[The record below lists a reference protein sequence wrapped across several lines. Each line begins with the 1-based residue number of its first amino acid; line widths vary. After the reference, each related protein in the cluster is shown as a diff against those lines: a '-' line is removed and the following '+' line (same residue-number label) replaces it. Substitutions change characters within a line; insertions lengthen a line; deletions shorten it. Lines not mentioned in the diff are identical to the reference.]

1 MAKPGEVADIYTASM
16 VQGLA
21 LVTLPAASTVLTSP
35 QHYGLSSTEYA
46 TMFAPQAA
54 MAVGASLLGAR
65 LIRHFGIKRIYL
77 IGLTANLVSMALLFL
92 SQFAISNAPVAY
104 GMLILATTNLGIGFG
119 LTVPALNT
127 FAAAFFPRK
136 INSAVLILNALLGLG
151 TVLAPVLVAV
161 FIGLSIWSGLPLLV
175 AVLLLGLLL
184 FSLPLPL
191 QTGTSEQEQGHKRPA
206 ALPSRFW
213 IFAAFVLLYGICET
227 MNGNWAS
234 LYTQKL
240 GATATVASLALTV
253 FWGAVTAGRI
263 IFAAIE
269 RWFPAYRTYKVLP
282 FVVVLAFVALAFIPK
297 GEIPLGVIAFGLA
310 GLGCSALLPLTIS
323 FGQKELTAI
332 APSVPGGMIAFYQVG
347 YGIAA
352 FSVGPLQQQAK
363 LSLETLFGATAI
375 VALAMSAL
383 SFVIA
388 KHEEMSASG
397 FGVRTSG
404 NMIDRQTRRRKIS

>member
-1 MAKPGEVADIYTASM
+1 MAQPGEVIAIYTTGL

-21 LVTLPAASTVLTSP
+21 LVTFPAASMVLTSP
-35 QHYGLSSTEYA
+35 QHYGLSSTAYA
-46 TMFAPQAA
+46 TMFVPQAA

-65 LIRHFGIKRIYL
+65 LIRHLGIKRIYR

-92 SQFAISNAPVAY
+92 SQFAMSNAPVAY
-104 GMLILATTNLGIGFG
+104 GMLILATTNLGVGFG
-119 LTVPALNT
+119 LTVPALST
-127 FAAAFFPRK
+127 FAAAFFPQK
-136 INSAVLILNALLGLG
+136 IDSAMLILNALLGLG
-151 TVLAPVLVAV
+151 TVLAPVFVAV

-175 AVLLLGLLL
+175 AVLLLVLLL

-191 QTGTSEQEQGHKRPA
+191 QTGTSESEQGHKRPA

-213 IFAAFVLLYGICET
+213 IFAAFAVLYGVCET

-234 LYTQKL
+234 LYTQRL
-240 GATATVASLALTV
+240 GSTATLASLALTV

-263 IFAAIE
+263 ICAAIE
-269 RWFPAYRTYKVLP
+269 GWFPAYRTYQVLP
-282 FVVVLAFVALAFIPK
+282 FVVTVAFLALAFIPK
-297 GEIPLGVIAFGLA
+297 GEVSLGVIAFALA

-332 APSVPGGMIAFYQVG
+332 AASVPGGLIAFYQVG

-352 FSVGPLQQQAK
+352 FGGGPLQQQAK
-363 LSLETLFGATAI
+363 LSLNILFGSTA
-375 VALAMSAL
+375 VFALAMSAL
-383 SFVIA
+383 SLVIA

-397 FGVRTSG
+397 FRVRTSS
-404 NMIDRQTRRRKIS
+404 NMIDRQTRRSKIS

>member
-1 MAKPGEVADIYTASM
+1 MAQPAEVADIYTAGM

-21 LVTLPAASTVLTSP
+21 LVTFPAASTVLTSP

-46 TMFAPQAA
+46 TLFVPQAA

-92 SQFAISNAPVAY
+92 SQFAISNAAVAY
-104 GMLILATTNLGIGFG
+104 GMLILATTSLGIGFG

-127 FAAAFFPRK
+127 FASAFFPRK
-136 INSAVLILNALLGLG
+136 IDSAVLILNALLGLG
-151 TVLAPVLVAV
+151 TVLAPVFVAV
-161 FIGLSIWSGLPLLV
+161 FIRLSIWSGLPLLV
-175 AVLLLGLLL
+175 AVLLLVLLL

-191 QTGTSEQEQGHKRPA
+191 QTGTSEPEQGHKRSA

-213 IFAAFVLLYGICET
+213 IFAAFVLLYGVCET

-234 LYTQKL
+234 LYTQRL

-269 RWFPAYRTYKVLP
+269 RWFPAYRTYRVLP
-282 FVVVLAFVALAFIPK
+282 FVVTVAFVALAFIPK
-297 GEIPLGVIAFGLA
+297 SEISLGVITFGLA

-323 FGQKELTAI
+323 FAQKELTAI
-332 APSVPGGMIAFYQVG
+332 APLVPGSMIAFYQAG

-352 FSVGPLQQQAK
+352 FSVGPLQQHAK
-363 LSLETLFGATAI
+363 LSLNTLFGATAI

-383 SFVIA
+383 SLVIA
-388 KHEEMSASG
+388 KHEKGSASG
-397 FGVRTSG
+397 FGPRTSS
-404 NMIDRQTRRRKIS
+404 NMNDDQIRRRKIS